1 MTVTFSSITPS
12 YRHFP
17 DVSYK
22 PGSNGEVVDEELPGQ
37 VQFGFDVDGVFV
49 PLVTRMAAGLLSDIA
64 AVKAAQAPPAPTPAA
79 PPPAAGDGD
88 TGDAEGQGDTGDTT
102 PPAA

>member
-1 MTVTFSSITPS
+1 MDITFRSVTPS

-22 PGSNGEVVDEELPGQ
+22 PGSNGEVVDEELPGK

-49 PLVTRMAAGLLSDIA
+49 PLVERQASGLLADIERVKPPPSD
-64 AVKAAQAPPAPTPAA
+64 PAA
-79 PPPAAGDGD
+79 SSG
-88 TGDAEGQGDTGDTT
+88 
-102 PPAA
+102 

>member
-22 PGSNGEVVDEELPGQ
+22 PGSNGEVVVEELPGQ
-37 VQFGFDVDGVFV
+37 GQFGFDVDGVFG

-64 AVKAAQAPPAPTPAA
+64 AVKAAQAPPAPTTAA

-88 TGDAEGQGDTGDTT
+88 TGDTEGQGDTGDTT